1 MRERSRNRVDL
12 DPLHGYNEV
21 RNSRKEKEMTHNDEG
36 DYAGKHGGRVA
47 LTRVLTE
54 AIKKRSSEG
63 RMSCEDAF
71 GIASELNV
79 KPSEVGKGL
88 DLLEIK
94 IVKCQL
100 GLFGYEKETRLIVQ
114 AAEAVPLDL
123 ERTLK
128 ELLVNGRL
136 SCATA
141 WNIAKRF
148 KRPKMDITAAC
159 ENLKLRIAH
168 CQLGAF

>member
-1 MRERSRNRVDL
+1 
-12 DPLHGYNEV
+12 
-21 RNSRKEKEMTHNDEG
+21 MTHKDEG

-47 LTRVLTE
+47 LNRTLTE
-54 AIKKRSSEG
+54 AIKRRSSEG
-63 RMSCEDAF
+63 KVSCAAAF
-71 GIASELNV
+71 SIASELNM
-79 KPSEVGKGL
+79 KPSQVGKGL
-88 DLLEIK
+88 DLLEMK

-100 GLFGYEKETRLIVQ
+100 GLFGYEKDTRLIVQ
-114 AAEAVPLDL
+114 AADAVPLEL
-123 ERTLK
+123 ERALK

-136 SCATA
+136 SCAAA

-159 ENLKLRIAH
+159 ETLKLRIAH